1 MADRIEQIARA
12 LCEHVPGTGDVEE
25 HFRPDNGSAKIWT
38 GMARAAYLA
47 TLRSIREPGE
57 GALKAGG
64 THQGWPDI
72 TDGKIILR
80 LEDIK
85 MDYQAIIDHLI
96 TEAEKSDDH

>member
-1 MADRIEQIARA
+1 MDRIEQIARVIYDRTV
-12 LCEHVPGTGDVEE
+12 EIHKTGPILEFSVDEAGFYMV
-25 HFRPDNGSAKIWT
+25 I
-38 GMARAAYLA
+38 ARAAYLA

-96 TEAEKSDDH
+96 AEADNGD